1 MELSRQA
8 DYAVRAMVDLATS
21 PMGTRVLTS
30 EIAKRQEIPVSF
42 LPRIVAALGKAQLV
56 QTFRGKDGGILLARP
71 AVDICLLDVIQAVEG
86 PICLNRCTYQ
96 PSRCNRAAFCRV
108 HPIWQQAQ
116 DYIDQLFRRTT
127 LADLVVSLP
136 EPLPLSQRPVEAVLT

>member
-8 DYAVRAMVDLATS
+8 DYAVRAMVDLAAF
-21 PMGTRVLTS
+21 PIGTRVLTG
-30 EIAKRQEIPVSF
+30 EIAKRQEIPASF
-42 LPRIVAALGKAQLV
+42 LPRIVAALSKAQLV
-56 QTFRGKDGGILLARP
+56 QTFRGKDGGIMLARP
-71 AVDICLLDVIQAVEG
+71 VAEINLLDIIQAVEG

-136 EPLPLSQRPVEAVLT
+136 QVLPLPQRQVDAAIL